1 MSNQRSPNEDIQK
14 VSDMKDRLI
23 FTTFKEATGWTYYY
37 RHTATFT
44 SNQEVENAEDVVA
57 SSNEANEEK
66 SSLFYSDI
74 DQERKKLLQMRVK
87 ELKND
92 LHSKKQ
98 QLIHF
103 YM

>member
-1 MSNQRSPNEDIQK
+1 LDI
-14 VSDMKDRLI
+14 LLPP
-23 FTTFKEATGWTYYY
+23 Y
-37 RHTATFT
+37 RYLT
-44 SNQEVENAEDVVA
+44 SNQELENSEDVVA

-66 SSLFYSDI
+66 SSSLCSDI

-87 ELKND
+87 ELKKD